1 MKYCVSSRTMAYS
14 DQTTIASGTAG
25 YVLMD
30 RAGKGV
36 FDSIDW
42 TGKKIYIF
50 VGKGNNGGDGYALAV
65 RMLNNDIYPYIF
77 EVGDN
82 KSPTAKVF
90 KDQLISRGYH
100 QIFDI
105 AFCDYDCD
113 IAVDCIF
120 GVGFSRSVDVVTQ
133 NIFDQIN
140 SSRAY
145 VVSVDIPSGLNSDNG
160 LGKDCIKADATIAIQ
175 SLKLGHLLGDGK
187 DKCGIVK
194 VVDIGISIVGEQI
207 AIADDDYTSQF
218 FLPRLNNT
226 NKSSYGKSVIL
237 GGCPSYVGAVK
248 LANIGSAALRCGCGL
263 NVLAVSGSV
272 AKAVRQHILDS
283 TIFELAERDEHLVFD
298 AHNLDQLMRGVNAMA
313 VGMGMGS
320 SYAHNAQIIDYIL
333 HNFRGNLL
341 LDADGLNSI
350 QGKTHILDNA
360 QCKVVITPHPKEM
373 ARLTG
378 LDTKEVLSNPLDTA
392 REFAKAHNIVVLLKG
407 TSTIVTDGDK
417 AMIVTSGTPA
427 LAKGGS
433 GDVLSGTILG
443 LMARG
448 VDIFDSAVVGSY
460 ICGKA
465 SVVASELF
473 GEYGTLASDT
483 AVAVGKVVKSLENHH
498 STKYKSL

>member
-1 MKYCVSSRTMAYS
+1 MEYCVSSKTMAFS
-14 DQTTIASGTAG
+14 DQATIASGTAD

-30 RAGKGV
+30 RAGKSV
-36 FDSIDW
+36 FDSVDW

-50 VGKGNNGGDGYALAV
+50 VGKGNNGGDGYALATQ
-65 RMLNNDIYPYIF
+65 MLEHNIYPYIF
-77 EVGDN
+77 QVGDN

-90 KDQLISRGYH
+90 KDQLIARGYH

-120 GVGFSRSVDVVTQ
+120 GVGFSRSVDEVTR
-133 NIFDQIN
+133 NIFDKIN

-160 LGKDCIKADATIAIQ
+160 LGKDCIKADMTIAIQ
-175 SLKLGHLLGDGK
+175 SLKLGHLLSDGK

-194 VVDIGISIVGEQI
+194 VVDIGISIIGEKI
-207 AIADDDYTSQF
+207 GIADDDYACKF
-218 FLPRLNNT
+218 FPPRLNNT

-248 LANIGSAALRCGCGL
+248 LSNVGSAALRCGCGL

-272 AKAVRQHILDS
+272 AKAVREHILDS

-298 AHNLDQLMRGVNAMA
+298 AHNLDQLMTGVSAMA
-313 VGMGMGS
+313 VGMGMGA
-320 SYAHNAQIIDYIL
+320 SYDHNARIIDYIL
-333 HNFRGNLL
+333 HNFRGKLL

-350 QGKTHILDNA
+350 QNQTQMLDNA
-360 QCKVVITPHPKEM
+360 VCQVVITPHPKEM

-378 LDTKEVLSNPLDTA
+378 LDVSEVLSNPLDTA
-392 REFAKAHNIVVLLKG
+392 RDFAKAHNIVVLLKG

-448 VDIFDSAVVGSY
+448 VDVFDSAVVSSY

-465 SVVASELF
+465 SVVASDLF

-483 AVAVGKVVKSLENHH
+483 AVAVGKVVKSLETQFQ
-498 STKYKSL
+498 SR